1 MRIEVEKFDGRINF
15 ALWLIQV
22 KNLLIQFRLHKALK
36 GKPSPASCSDSEKFV
51 MSNEDWE
58 ELDERAAASAIQLCL
73 AKNVLTNV
81 GKIPSIKEI
90 WERQEN
96 LC

>member
-36 GKPSPASCSDSEKFV
+36 GKPSPASCSDSGKFV

-58 ELDERAAASAIQLCL
+58 ELDERYASAIRLCL
-73 AKNVLTNV
+73 VKNFLAYV
-81 GKIPSIKEI
+81 GKIPSSKE
-90 WERQEN
+90 
-96 LC
+96 L

>member
-58 ELDERAAASAIQLCL
+58 ELDERYASAIRLCL
-73 AKNVLTNV
+73 VKNFLAYV
-81 GKIPSIKEI
+81 GKIPSSKE
-90 WERQEN
+90 
-96 LC
+96 L